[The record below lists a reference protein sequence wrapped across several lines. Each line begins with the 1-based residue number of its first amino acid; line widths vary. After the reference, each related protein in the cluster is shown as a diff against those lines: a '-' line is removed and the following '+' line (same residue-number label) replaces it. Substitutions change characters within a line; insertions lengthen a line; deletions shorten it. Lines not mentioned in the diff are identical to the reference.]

1 MFEGIILVH
10 DLTNIKSQ
18 ENLKY
23 WLADVIEQNEN
34 ISICTSDISGTTTSS
49 SLKSFYSFDNMNM
62 PPLLV
67 IGTKLDSAQSLRSSS
82 HSLRSASQVALNF
95 RTDEINLVFYIEKYF
110 QHIKQDFD

>member
-1 MFEGIILVH
+1 MVH

-23 WLADVIEQNEN
+23 WLTDVIEQNEN
-34 ISICTSDISGTTTSS
+34 ISICTSDISGPT
-49 SLKSFYSFDNMNM
+49 SLKSFYSADNSNM

-82 HSLRSASQVALNF
+82 NCLKTTSQIALNF
-95 RTDEINLVFYIEKYF
+95 RADEINLVGLEKTF
-110 QHIKQDFD
+110 

>member
-1 MFEGIILVH
+1 MVH

-34 ISICTSDISGTTTSS
+34 ISICTSDISGTTSAS
-49 SLKSFYSFDNMNM
+49 SLKSFYSYDNSNV

-67 IGTKLDSAQSLRSSS
+67 VGTKLDSAQSLRSSS
-82 HSLRSASQVALNF
+82 HALKSASQIGLHF
-95 RTDEINLVFYIEKYF
+95 RTDEINLVS
-110 QHIKQDFD
+110 KQRWEIDTRT

>member
-1 MFEGIILVH
+1 LVH

-23 WLADVIEQNEN
+23 WLTDVIEQNEN
-34 ISICTSDISGTTTSS
+34 ISICTSDISGSTFQSS
-49 SLKSFYSFDNMNM
+49 SLKSFYSTENSNM

-82 HSLRSASQVALNF
+82 HSLKSTSQIALNF
-95 RTDEINLVFYIEKYF
+95 RADEINLVSFKKIIFYN
-110 QHIKQDFD
+110 